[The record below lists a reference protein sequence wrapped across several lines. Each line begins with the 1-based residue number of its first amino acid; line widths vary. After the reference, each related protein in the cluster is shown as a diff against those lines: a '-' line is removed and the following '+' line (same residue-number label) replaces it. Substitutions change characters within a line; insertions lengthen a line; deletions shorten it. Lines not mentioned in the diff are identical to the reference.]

1 VKNIP
6 FVEVSSVGLPHR
18 LKWPYPNQDRGDAMT
33 TNLLSGGQLVVA
45 ALRAHRVDMA
55 FSVAGESYLEV
66 LDALLD
72 APEIHLVTCRQEG
85 GAAFMAEAYGKLTG
99 VPGVLLVTRGPGAC
113 NASIGIHTAFQDS
126 TPMVVLVGQ
135 VARYQIDREAFQE
148 VDFRK
153 MFAPL
158 AKWVAQIDMA
168 ERVPELM
175 NQAFQ
180 VATSGRPGPVVLA
193 LPEDMLRDRRAA
205 AVVGPYRAVRAH
217 PGAADLAEMRRL
229 LSTAERPMMLVGG
242 SGWTDQACHEIAC
255 FAEANDLPVCCSFRR
270 QDIVD
275 NGSPIFVGDLGTGAS
290 PTLVAR
296 LKEADLLLAVGA
308 RIGEITSQS
317 YSLLGI
323 PDPGKTFIHVHAAAE
338 ELGRVFRPNLA
349 IQSGMG
355 EFAAAVKELEPLERP
370 RWARWRQSARS
381 EYEAGLAPST
391 AGGPLDLGK
400 VMAWLRERLPD
411 NAIITSDAGNF
422 SGWPNRFL
430 QYRRPG
436 RQLGPTSGAMGYGVP
451 AAVAAKLI
459 HPDRLVVGFCGDGG
473 FMMTGQELA
482 TATLEGAGPIILVFN
497 NAMYGTIRMHQ
508 ERRFPGRV
516 VGTALK
522 NPDFLGLAR
531 AYGVF
536 GASVTRTEDFAPAF
550 EEAASGKG
558 AAIIEL
564 KTDPE
569 QITTRTT
576 LGEIRRHA
584 EARQARPGQA

>member
-1 VKNIP
+1 
-6 FVEVSSVGLPHR
+6 
-18 LKWPYPNQDRGDAMT
+18 MT
-33 TNLLSGGQLVVA
+33 TNQALLSGGQLVVA
-45 ALRAHRVDMA
+45 ALRAHGVEMA

-66 LDALLD
+66 LDALFD
-72 APEIHLVTCRQEG
+72 APHIHLVTCRQEG

-99 VPGVLLVTRGPGAC
+99 KPGVLLVTRGPGAC

-135 VARYQIDREAFQE
+135 VARHQLDREAFQE

-158 AKWVAQIDMA
+158 AKWVAQIDLA
-168 ERVPELM
+168 ERVPELV

-193 LPEDMLRDRRAA
+193 LPEDMLRDRRIAPVA
-205 AVVGPYRAVRAH
+205 GPYRPVRAH
-217 PGAADLAEMRRL
+217 PGAADLAELRRL
-229 LSTAERPMMLVGG
+229 LADAERPMMLVGG
-242 SGWTDQACHEIAC
+242 SGWSDVACRDITS
-255 FAEANDLPVCCSFRR
+255 FARANDLPTCCSFRR

-275 NGSPIFVGDLGTGAS
+275 NRIACFVGDLGTGAS
-290 PTLVAR
+290 SALVAR
-296 LKEADLLLAVGA
+296 VKEADLLLAVGA

-323 PDPGKTFIHVHAAAE
+323 PEPGKRLIHVHAAAE
-338 ELGRVFRPNLA
+338 ELGRVFRPTLA
-349 IQSGMG
+349 IQSGMP
-355 EFAAAVKELEPLERP
+355 EFAAAAAALAPAAAG
-370 RWARWRQSARS
+370 RWSRWREAARA
-381 EYEAGLAPST
+381 EYEAGLVPSPS
-391 AGGPLDLGK
+391 GGPLDLGAI
-400 VMAWLRERLPD
+400 MGWLRDRLPD
-411 NAIITSDAGNF
+411 DAIVTSDAGNF

-451 AAVAAKLI
+451 AAVAAKLV

-482 TATLEGAGPIILVFN
+482 TAMLEGTGPIILVFN

-522 NPDFLGLAR
+522 NPDFLALAR
-531 AYGVF
+531 AYGAF
-536 GASVTRTEDFAPAF
+536 GASVSRTEDFAPAF
-550 EEAASGKG
+550 EEAASRNGP
-558 AAIIEL
+558 AIIEL
-564 KTDPE
+564 RMDPE
-569 QITTRTT
+569 LITTRTT
-576 LGEIRRHA
+576 LTEIRRQA
-584 EARQARPGQA
+584 EARQGERGDE

>member
-1 VKNIP
+1 
-6 FVEVSSVGLPHR
+6 
-18 LKWPYPNQDRGDAMT
+18 M

-45 ALRAHRVDMA
+45 ALRAHRVEMA

-66 LDALLD
+66 LDALFD

-99 VPGVLLVTRGPGAC
+99 RPGVLLVTRGPGAC

-135 VARYQIDREAFQE
+135 VARHQLDREAFQE
-148 VDFRK
+148 VDFRR

-168 ERVPELM
+168 ERVPELV

-205 AVVGPYRAVRAH
+205 TVSGPYRPVRAH
-217 PGAADLAEMRRL
+217 PGAADLAELRRL
-229 LSTAERPMMLVGG
+229 LAAAERPMMLVGG
-242 SGWTDQACHEIAC
+242 GGWTDAACRDIAD
-255 FAEANDLPVCCSFRR
+255 FAQANDLPVCCSFRR

-275 NGSPIFVGDLGTGAS
+275 NRLPCFVGDLGTGAS
-290 PTLVAR
+290 PVLVAR
-296 LKEADLLLAVGA
+296 FKEADLLLAAGA

-323 PDPGKTFIHVHAAAE
+323 PDPGKILVHVHAAAE
-338 ELGRVFRPNLA
+338 ELGRVFRPSLA
-349 IQSGMG
+349 IQSGMP
-355 EFAAAVKELEPLERP
+355 EFAAAVAKLQPAAAP
-370 RWARWRQSARS
+370 RWARWRETARA
-381 EYEAGLAPST
+381 EYEAGLVPGA
-391 AGGPLDLGK
+391 AGGALELGR
-400 VMAWLRERLPD
+400 VMAWLRDRLPD
-411 NAIITSDAGNF
+411 DAIVTSDAGNF

-451 AAVAAKLI
+451 AAVAAKLV

-482 TATLEGAGPIILVFN
+482 TSMLEGVGPIILLFN

-522 NPDFLGLAR
+522 NPDFLALAR
-531 AYGVF
+531 AYGAF
-536 GASVTRTEDFAPAF
+536 GASVARTEDFAPAF
-550 EEAASGKG
+550 EEAAAHNG
-558 AAIIEL
+558 AAVIEL
-564 KTDPE
+564 KMDPE
-569 QITTRTT
+569 LITTRTT
-576 LGEIRRHA
+576 LSELRRQA
-584 EARQARPGQA
+584 EARQAQPAAPE